1 MREGVPMGELGAVA
15 MHDAAGRR
23 SATLRPLSRLVAVIA
38 IVAAAASLASSCGGS
53 GRSAE
58 AFCSQVHEGT
68 DQLRAAA
75 KRTEAI
81 SRKNA
86 LLGLIAAFGGYGDFE
101 QFLDRL
107 NKVAPSEIEADM
119 KVIAT
124 DFHEAIDT
132 SGKAAGDLLTGSAGG
147 IIQLVFK
154 QLAHQNS
161 YHRVDA
167 YAAAH
172 CGTAI
177 FAPPSS
183 TT

>member
-1 MREGVPMGELGAVA
+1 MGELDAVPRGPVARLIAGVAVA
-15 MHDAAGRR
+15 
-23 SATLRPLSRLVAVIA
+23 
-38 IVAAAASLASSCGGS
+38 AAAASLASGCGGG
-53 GRSAE
+53 GRSTG
-58 AFCSQVHEGT
+58 AFCSELHKGT
-68 DQLRAAA
+68 DQLRESA

-81 SRKNA
+81 SRQNA

-119 KVIAT
+119 KVIDD

-132 SGKAAGDLLTGSAGG
+132 SGKAAGDLLTGNPAG
-147 IIQLVFK
+147 IVQLVFK

-161 YHRVDA
+161 YTRVDA
-167 YAAAH
+167 YASAH

-177 FAPPSS
+177 FAPPRS